1 MTETRFSEKDIERL
15 KATALE
21 MTKAGWSEQT
31 VCRAMANSVGM
42 AWDDLAVPEQ
52 DYVLML
58 IRGTLMF

>member
-1 MTETRFSEKDIERL
+1 
-15 KATALE
+15 

-52 DYVLML
+52 DYALML

>member
-1 MTETRFSEKDIERL
+1 MTEVRFLETDIERL
-15 KATALE
+15 KATALG
-21 MTKAGWSEQT
+21 MSKAGWSEQT